1 MKSGKVSTIKVLYWV
16 FLIGF
21 VAHILSFIL
30 TTKVYFSNFPMLN
43 SEVRVIPT
51 KFESR
56 VLKQTNDV
64 ADVKIFEMNNTK
76 STIKYLRPELM
87 NAKSWTVFFLTI
99 LHQLIWIWFT
109 WLLLSLFRSL
119 KNEVVFA
126 RSNIFKI
133 KLIALVIGLS
143 PLIQL
148 IKNIL
153 FAEILSNQV
162 KLTDKHV
169 AYHYDYS
176 LFSGLFYMVLIFV
189 LVEVF
194 NNGMKLKQEN
204 DLTI

>member
-1 MKSGKVSTIKVLYWV
+1 
-16 FLIGF
+16 
-21 VAHILSFIL
+21 
-30 TTKVYFSNFPMLN
+30 
-43 SEVRVIPT
+43 
-51 KFESR
+51 
-56 VLKQTNDV
+56 
-64 ADVKIFEMNNTK
+64 
-76 STIKYLRPELM
+76 
-87 NAKSWTVFFLTI
+87 
-99 LHQLIWIWFT
+99 
-109 WLLLSLFRSL
+109 
-119 KNEVVFA
+119 
-126 RSNIFKI
+126 
-133 KLIALVIGLS
+133 LVIGLS

-194 NNGMKLKQEN
+194 NYGMKLKQEN

>member
-30 TTKVYFSNFPMLN
+30 TTNVYFSNFPMLN

-56 VLKQTNDV
+56 VLKQTNDI

-126 RSNIFKI
+126 RSNIVKI
-133 KLIALVIGLS
+133 RLVALVIGLS

-194 NNGMKLKQEN
+194 NYGMKLKQEN

>member
-1 MKSGKVSTIKVLYWV
+1 MKSEKISTIKVLYWV

-30 TTKVYFSNFPMLN
+30 TTNVYFSNFPMLN

-56 VLKQTNDV
+56 VLKQTNDI

-126 RSNIFKI
+126 RSNIVKI
-133 KLIALVIGLS
+133 RLVALVIGLS

-194 NNGMKLKQEN
+194 NYGMKLKQEN